1 MSRKPAALRRLAR
14 TLEGPDGSRPVVF
27 ITASDTG
34 AGKTWLTTAL
44 LREWRRRGVAAVGI
58 KAMSCGGHGDA
69 RALARASASRWTL
82 AAADPVFLPL
92 PVAPAAQ
99 PRPPW
104 AAMLRRIRGSLHAA
118 RTAGARVVLV
128 EGAGGLLCPVDGP
141 RTMRD
146 LAAALGATLLVV
158 VPNRLGALNQAL
170 LVLEAAG
177 KKRLRVA
184 ALVLNG
190 GAPRLRTPIRSGLRR
205 SNARLLHHLT
215 RTPVVEVG

>member
-1 MSRKPAALRRLAR
+1 MNRKPAALRRLAR
-14 TLEGPDGSRPVVF
+14 RLEGLDGIPSVVF

-34 AGKTWLTTAL
+34 AGKTWLATAL
-44 LREWRRRGVAAVGI
+44 LREWRRHGVAAVGI
-58 KAMSCGGHGDA
+58 KAVSCGGHGDA
-69 RALARASASRWTL
+69 RALARASASGWPL

-92 PVAPAAQ
+92 PVAPSAQ

-104 AAMLRRIRGSLHAA
+104 ATMLRRIRGSLRAA

-128 EGAGGLLCPVDGP
+128 EGAGGLLCPVDGS

-146 LAAALGATLLVV
+146 LAVALGVALLVV

-177 KKRLRVA
+177 ERRLRVA

-190 GAPRLRTPIRSGLRR
+190 GAPRRRAPIRSGLRR
-205 SNARLLHHLT
+205 SNARLLRRLT
-215 RTPVVEVG
+215 RASVVEIG